1 MSPLLLLALIA
12 AEPPHPAPQAVPAQA
27 PAPVPTLALAVAP
40 ALDLGPALAAHAPSP
55 GGPFQ
60 GPALAAMVL
69 TGLAAAALLLA
80 RRRARGARFVQVLET
95 ASVGPRRS
103 LVVARMGDQLLLLG
117 SSEAGITVLS
127 TQPASDEAHAV
138 ADATAAR
145 LAPLGSKSSESFDP
159 PQSPHLRSGL
169 LARLHLKKIP
179 ASADPFDDM
188 LIDSAEDQELRRKL
202 ARGQAGSVR

>member
-12 AEPPHPAPQAVPAQA
+12 AEPPHPAPSAVLAPA
-27 PAPVPTLALAVAP
+27 PAPVPTLAPAPAPAP

-60 GPALAAMVL
+60 GPALAAIVL

-80 RRRARGARFVQVLET
+80 RRRARGSRFVQVLET

-127 TQPASDEAHAV
+127 AQPASDEAHAV

-145 LAPLGSKSSESFDP
+145 LAPNGSEFFDP
-159 PQSPHLRSGL
+159 PQSPHTRSGL

-188 LIDSAEDQELRRKL
+188 LIESAEDQELRRKL

>member
-12 AEPPHPAPQAVPAQA
+12 TEPARPAPPAVPAPA
-27 PAPVPTLALAVAP
+27 PASAVAQ
-40 ALDLGPALAAHAPSP
+40 ALDLGPALVAHSP
-55 GGPFQ
+55 ATGGTFQ
-60 GPALAAMVL
+60 GPALAAIFL

-138 ADATAAR
+138 ADATAAQ
-145 LAPLGSKSSESFDP
+145 LAPHRLDSSEPPRS
-159 PQSPHLRSGL
+159 PQSRSGL
-169 LARLHLKKIP
+169 LARLHLKKIQ
-179 ASADPFDDM
+179 AADPFDDM
-188 LIDSAEDQELRRKL
+188 LIESAEDQELRRKL